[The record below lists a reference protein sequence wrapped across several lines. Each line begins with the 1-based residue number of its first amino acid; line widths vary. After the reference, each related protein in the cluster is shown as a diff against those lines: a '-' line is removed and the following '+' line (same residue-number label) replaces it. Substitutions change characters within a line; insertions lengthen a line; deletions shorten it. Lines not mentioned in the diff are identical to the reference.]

1 MLEPGIE
8 CSYEFLETE
17 KLTEKALKI
26 IEPIYL
32 KKIKNLVNCFE
43 TAKANSSGSDDLS
56 QIVKAAFENR
66 VKTVLIQENKTIPGK
81 IDYSTGKIELGDIQN
96 PDCDD
101 ILDDLAELVLKN
113 RGDVMILPK
122 EKMPGDTGV
131 AGIYR
136 Y

>member
-1 MLEPGIE
+1 MELGID
-8 CSYEFLETE
+8 CSYEILETE
-17 KLTEKALKI
+17 QLTEKALKI

-32 KKIKNLVNCFE
+32 EKIKNLTDSFE
-43 TAKANSSGSDDLS
+43 TAKANSLGSDDLS
-56 QIVKAAFENR
+56 QVVKAAFENR
-66 VKTVLIQENKTIPGK
+66 VKTILIQDNKIISGK
-81 IDYSTGKIELGDIQN
+81 IDYSTGEIELGYIQN

-113 RGDVMILPK
+113 RGDVMVLPK

-131 AGIYR
+131 VGIYR